1 MPVEEEPVTQ
11 RETDPLLGNKE
22 KDKKTY
28 KKRKRP
34 SLTKAIIKMFACNFL
49 TAIVFKLIQDCL
61 IFVQPQLL
69 RLVLTLFQS
78 YPFLLIAIGEDK
90 ELTKNEYKHLQM

>member
-1 MPVEEEPVTQ
+1 MQ
-11 RETDPLLGNKE
+11 RETDPLLGSKE
-22 KDKKTY
+22 KDEKTH

-69 RLVLTLFQS
+69 RLVLRPYSSLTLFYQK
-78 YPFLLIAIGEDK
+78 LIRVE
-90 ELTKNEYKHLQM
+90 TCNERSQLPNIQC